1 MRTLVL
7 FACLLALAGVLAVA
21 PATATRTAT
30 PTPTNGTLSVVHG
43 KGFVMLE
50 MRGSILGRLG
60 YGTVTVTDQT
70 PRDPYTATVAGKKL
84 KELRVGPRT
93 VRYKGQALRFRMVG
107 GSWRVV
113 VRGSGIALS
122 AVGRGA
128 VTLQAERLNPLD
140 DAGVYSLDGVDC
152 SADATSCTPLP
163 DDLERLPLGVT
174 Q

>member
-7 FACLLALAGVLAVA
+7 FACLLAAAAALAVA
-21 PATATRTAT
+21 PATATPNAE
-30 PTPTNGTLSVVHG
+30 PTNGTLSVVRG

-50 MRGSILGRLG
+50 MRGSILGRLA

-93 VRYKGQALRFRMVG
+93 IRYKGQALRFRMVG
-107 GSWRVV
+107 GSWRVL
-113 VRGSGIALS
+113 VRGNGIALS

-128 VTLQAERLNPLD
+128 VTLQADRLSPLD

-152 SADATSCTPLP
+152 SADVTGCTPLP
-163 DDLERLPLGVT
+163 DDLERFPLGLT
-174 Q
+174 P

>member
-7 FACLLALAGVLAVA
+7 FACSLVLAAALAVA
-21 PATATRTAT
+21 PASATRRTA
-30 PTPTNGTLSVVHG
+30 PTNGTLSVVRG

-60 YGTVTVTDQT
+60 SGTVTVTDQT
-70 PRDPYTATVAGKKL
+70 PRDPYTATVGGKKL
-84 KELRVGPRT
+84 KQTPLGPRT
-93 VRYKGQALRFRMVG
+93 TRYKGQALRFRMVG

-128 VTLQAERLNPLD
+128 VTLQADRLNPLD

-152 SADATSCTPLP
+152 SADTTSCTPLP
-163 DDLERLPLGVT
+163 DDLERFPLGVS